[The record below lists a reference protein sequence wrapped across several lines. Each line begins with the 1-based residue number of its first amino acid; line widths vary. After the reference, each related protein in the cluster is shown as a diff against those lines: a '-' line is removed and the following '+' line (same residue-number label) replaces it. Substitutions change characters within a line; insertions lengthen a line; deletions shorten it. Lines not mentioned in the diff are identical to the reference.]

1 MVRPIIIEQHCSY
14 FTVLLSS
21 IISLRIRLGFWTN
34 EINRCVTDTLDVF
47 LIFFSLPLSSRFF
60 FWKKPSGGPCIDK
73 FSLEKSHFQ
82 AAIFGWCVPAHCIF
96 RLFLIKSNIWPIS
109 KIYLTTNQPY
119 VIRFQKNKKIRKL
132 YSPDPDSGSGI
143 PENWDQFFS

>member
-1 MVRPIIIEQHCSY
+1 MVWLCLGHLFKRLWFRWLNCN
-14 FTVLLSS
+14 
-21 IISLRIRLGFWTN
+21 SLNRRLMQMHT
-34 EINRCVTDTLDVF
+34 
-47 LIFFSLPLSSRFF
+47 
-60 FWKKPSGGPCIDK
+60 
-73 FSLEKSHFQ
+73 
-82 AAIFGWCVPAHCIF
+82 HCIF

-143 PENWDQFFS
+143 PENWDQFFSQMHSCEYFSCNKLLPKMVPSIGCLYELGPIFRPILRPEIARYCT